1 MFKLQTTAPRDKL
14 GHREKTNT
22 DSNLAFLQKLQIS
35 FIPSKIEI
43 NTSEMN
49 RKVPIKGK
57 VFENEIS

>member
-43 NTSEMN
+43 DTSKMDN
-49 RKVPIKGK
+49 DKKLSGSNALY
-57 VFENEIS
+57 F